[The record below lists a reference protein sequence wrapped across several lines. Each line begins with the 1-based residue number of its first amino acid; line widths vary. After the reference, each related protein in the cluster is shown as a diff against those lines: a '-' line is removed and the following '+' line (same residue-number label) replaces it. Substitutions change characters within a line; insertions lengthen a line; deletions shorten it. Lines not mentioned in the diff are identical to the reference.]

1 MRFTAIR
8 RAAATRADP
17 GETPRRLTRPPVP
30 RGHDRA
36 HATEAKGPARG
47 ARAWSFG
54 VGGLPA
60 FQLRDA
66 GLQAGE
72 RRLLSG
78 QGGLLV

>member
-8 RAAATRADP
+8 PGEATGVDP
-17 GETPRRLTRPPVP
+17 GETPRPLRLPSVP
-30 RGHDRA
+30 RGRDDTRA
-36 HATEAKGPARG
+36 AEARRPARG